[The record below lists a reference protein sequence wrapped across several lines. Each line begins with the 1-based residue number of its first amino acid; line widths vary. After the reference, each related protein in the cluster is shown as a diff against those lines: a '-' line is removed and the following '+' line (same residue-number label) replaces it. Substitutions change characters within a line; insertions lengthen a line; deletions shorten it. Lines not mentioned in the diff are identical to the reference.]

1 MEEVSVGEQSQ
12 TVSILEWEAAVTHT
26 LIITHKHSDSLH
38 IPKKSFAVPLEPGP
52 YG

>member
-12 TVSILEWEAAVTHT
+12 AVSILEWEAAVTHT
-26 LIITHKHSDSLH
+26 LIIIHKHLDSLH
-38 IPKKSFAVPLEPGP
+38 IPKESFAIPLEPGP